1 MRKLWSCRIRGSS
14 FLVKASPV
22 TSALYV
28 DANSF
33 LWSSAPGQDFLTATL
48 TVTNASGTKA
58 ENLSDFDDLT
68 SGLAT
73 DVDFVVNA
81 TDAATVGYAADCGV
95 EARYPA
101 SLCPIS
107 LGQGLTV
114 DSDSADH
121 DDRSVVPLSARSSTQ
136 ITLSYGPVMASLKPS
151 TVAVYF
157 DNGQSGP
164 VDLTP

>member
-1 MRKLWSCRIRGSS
+1 M
-14 FLVKASPV
+14 
-22 TSALYV
+22 TSVLYV

-33 LWSSAPGQDFLTATL
+33 LWSSAPGQVFLTATL

-68 SGLAT
+68 SGLAS
-73 DVDFVVNA
+73 DVDFVVSA
-81 TDAATVGYAADCGV
+81 SDAATVGYASDCGID
-95 EARYPA
+95 ARYPA

-121 DDRSVVPLSARSSTQ
+121 ADRSVVPLSPRSSTQ
-136 ITLSYGPVMASLKPS
+136 ITLSYGPVLASFKPS
-151 TVAVYF
+151 MVAVYF
-157 DNGQSGP
+157 DNGRAPP